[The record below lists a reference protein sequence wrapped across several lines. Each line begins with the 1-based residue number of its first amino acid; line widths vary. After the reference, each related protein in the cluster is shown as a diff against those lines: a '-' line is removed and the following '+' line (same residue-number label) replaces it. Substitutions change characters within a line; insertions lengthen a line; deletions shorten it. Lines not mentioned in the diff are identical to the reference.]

1 MEEKKD
7 QIYNYCTEKSVI
19 GSELW
24 RAAFIAKI
32 GNIKVPDDIEV
43 RTIPDDKI
51 PTISSERFSD
61 ALAHL
66 LIMYGAGYISYAN
79 LDSIARNA
87 DKYKADIYAAESF
100 VIKQSNMDDKERV
113 SEHLIQNMLFCCI
126 NSKKYSEIQTIGFDK
141 AQALCETA
149 YTTIRNG
156 FVFIKDVNFL
166 TFLLNADEPMGV
178 FGPEKIKILTIDQ
191 FRQEFPDN
199 KSIEDRLNPKRDDN
213 KKNDIPDND
222 IMPDMPFVLNLNNLY
237 YILQIYDRPYAVEF
251 ICYAKEKGIP
261 FDENFSKEYS
271 AYIRRNKRQF
281 TVSAISRKREICGD
295 EINWFDYGTTRYAD
309 KKILIDSKFDLT
321 EHIDLSDKMSDDADI
336 SDEELAERAVERF
349 LEHKHF
355 PDKTV
360 LEITF
365 CGKKILRLLV
375 GGKLADTLN
384 SEKFRK
390 IPFDYNNVWTTVMEW
405 SRSKLIQKKGNSIVV
420 PDSEMQKLNE
430 KDRKYAERMIEEQY
444 SLKKGGNKMLQKLSE
459 LKSYAD
465 KQFAIK
471 GQQQELKNGREA
483 GITEE
488 DSKK

>member
-1 MEEKKD
+1 MSMEEKKKRL
-7 QIYNYCTEKSVI
+7 YESGYCASNERVLSA
-19 GSELW
+19 LW

-32 GNIKVPDDIEV
+32 CSIEIPNDIEV
-43 RTIPDDKI
+43 KTVSQNEVAN
-51 PTISSERFSD
+51 ISAEPFSE

-87 DKYKADIYAAESF
+87 DKYKADIYAAENF
-100 VIKQSNMDDKERV
+100 VIRQSNMDDKERV

-213 KKNDIPDND
+213 KKTDIPDND

-295 EINWFDYGTTRYAD
+295 EINWFDYGTTKYAD
-309 KKILIDSKFDLT
+309 KRIEIGSSFDCT
-321 EHIDLSDKMSDDADI
+321 EIINLAQTLSDDADM
-336 SDEELAERAVERF
+336 SDDELTELAANTFIQLKRPADR
-349 LEHKHF
+349 
-355 PDKTV
+355 TV
-360 LEITF
+360 IEVTF
-365 CGKKILRLLV
+365 CGKK
-375 GGKLADTLN
+375 KL
-384 SEKFRK
+384 FFVYGRK
-390 IPFDYNNVWTTVMEW
+390 N
-405 SRSKLIQKKGNSIVV
+405 R
-420 PDSEMQKLNE
+420 
-430 KDRKYAERMIEEQY
+430 YA
-444 SLKKGGNKMLQKLSE
+444 
-459 LKSYAD
+459 
-465 KQFAIK
+465 
-471 GQQQELKNGREA
+471 
-483 GITEE
+483 
-488 DSKK
+488 

>member
-7 QIYNYCTEKSVI
+7 QIYNYCTEESVI

-66 LIMYGAGYISYAN
+66 LIMYGAGFISYAN

-126 NSKKYSEIQTIGFDK
+126 NSKKHPEIQIIGFDK

-166 TFLLNADEPMGV
+166 TFLLNADELMGV
-178 FGPEKIKILTIDQ
+178 FTPEKIKILTIDQ

-199 KSIEDRLNPKRDDN
+199 KSIEKRLDPKRDDN
-213 KKNDIPDND
+213 KKTDIPDND
-222 IMPDMPFVLNLNNLY
+222 IMPDMPFVINLNNTF
-237 YILQIYDRPYAVEF
+237 YIQQIYDRPYAVEF
-251 ICYAKEKGIP
+251 IHYAKDSGIP
-261 FDENFSKEYS
+261 FDENFVNEYT
-271 AYIRRNKRQF
+271 AF
-281 TVSAISRKREICGD
+281 V
-295 EINWFDYGTTRYAD
+295 
-309 KKILIDSKFDLT
+309 
-321 EHIDLSDKMSDDADI
+321 
-336 SDEELAERAVERF
+336 RF
-349 LEHKHF
+349 
-355 PDKTV
+355 
-360 LEITF
+360 
-365 CGKKILRLLV
+365 G
-375 GGKLADTLN
+375 N
-384 SEKFRK
+384 
-390 IPFDYNNVWTTVMEW
+390 IP
-405 SRSKLIQKKGNSIVV
+405 K
-420 PDSEMQKLNE
+420 
-430 KDRKYAERMIEEQY
+430 A
-444 SLKKGGNKMLQKLSE
+444 
-459 LKSYAD
+459 
-465 KQFAIK
+465 
-471 GQQQELKNGREA
+471 
-483 GITEE
+483 
-488 DSKK
+488 

>member
-1 MEEKKD
+1 MSMEEKKKRL
-7 QIYNYCTEKSVI
+7 YESGYCASNEKVLSA
-19 GSELW
+19 LW

-32 GNIKVPDDIEV
+32 CSIEIPNDIEV
-43 RTIPDDKI
+43 KTASQNEVAN
-51 PTISSERFSD
+51 ISAEPFSE

-66 LIMYGAGYISYAN
+66 FIMYGAGYISFEK
-79 LDSIARNA
+79 LESIARDA
-87 DKYKADIYAAESF
+87 DKFEDEILSAENF
-100 VIKQSNMDDKERV
+100 IIEQSSKDEKERV
-113 SEHLIQNMLFCCI
+113 SEDIIQRILLCTI
-126 NSKKYSEIQTIGFDK
+126 NSKKYPEIQTVGFDTARK
-141 AQALCETA
+141 LCESTH
-149 YTTIRNG
+149 TVIHNG
-156 FVFIKDVNFL
+156 FVFVRDVGFL
-166 TFLLNADEPMGV
+166 TQLLNADEPMGS
-178 FGPEKIKILTIDQ
+178 FTQKNTIKISGKEQIIND
-191 FRQEFPDN
+191 FKDN
-199 KSIEDRLNPKRDDN
+199 SIIEKSLNVPEN
-213 KKNDIPDND
+213 E
-222 IMPDMPFVLNLNNLY
+222 MPDMPFVINLNNTF
-237 YILQIYDRPYAVEF
+237 YIQQIYDRPYAVEF
-251 ICYAKEKGIP
+251 IHYAKDSGIP
-261 FDENFSKEYS
+261 FDENFVNEYT
-271 AYIRRNKRQF
+271 AFVRRNKRQF

-321 EHIDLSDKMSDDADI
+321 EHIDLSDKISDDADI

-365 CGKKILRLLV
+365 CGKKILWLLV
-375 GGKLADTLN
+375 DGKPADTLN

-420 PDSEMQKLNE
+420 PDSEMQKLDE

-444 SLKKGGNKMLQKLSE
+444 SLKKGSNKMLQKLSE

-465 KQFAIK
+465 KQFTIK

>member
-7 QIYNYCTEKSVI
+7 QIYNYCTEESVI

-66 LIMYGAGYISYAN
+66 LIMYGAGFISYAN

-100 VIKQSNMDDKERV
+100 VIKQSNKERV

-126 NSKKYSEIQTIGFDK
+126 NSKKHPEIQIIGFDK

-166 TFLLNADEPMGV
+166 TFLLNADELMGV
-178 FGPEKIKILTIDQ
+178 FTPEKIKILTIDQ

-199 KSIEDRLNPKRDDN
+199 KSIEKRLDPKRDDN
-213 KKNDIPDND
+213 KKTDIPDND
-222 IMPDMPFVLNLNNLY
+222 IMPDMPFVINLNNTF
-237 YILQIYDRPYAVEF
+237 YIQQIYDRPYAVEF
-251 ICYAKEKGIP
+251 IHYAKDSGIP
-261 FDENFSKEYS
+261 FDENFVNEYT
-271 AYIRRNKRQF
+271 AFVRRHKRKLS
-281 TVSAISRKREICGD
+281 VSAISRKREICGD
-295 EINWFDYGTTRYAD
+295 EVNWFDYGTTKYAD
-309 KKILIDSKFDLT
+309 KRIEIGSSFDCT
-321 EHIDLSDKMSDDADI
+321 EIIDLAQTVSDDADM
-336 SDEELAERAVERF
+336 SDDELTELAANTFIQLKRPADR
-349 LEHKHF
+349 
-355 PDKTV
+355 TV
-360 LEITF
+360 IEVTF
-365 CGKKILRLLV
+365 CGKKKLFLYMD
-375 GGKLADTLN
+375 GKIGSLE
-384 SEKFRK
+384 SEKFRR

-405 SRSKLIQKKGNSIVV
+405 SRSKLIQKKGSSIVV
-420 PDSEMQKLNE
+420 PDAEMKKLAQN
-430 KDRKYAERMIEEQY
+430 DRKYAQRMIEEQY
-444 SLKKGGNKMLQKLSE
+444 SLKKGSNKMLQKLSE
-459 LKSYAD
+459 LKSYAKKKLD
-465 KQFAIK
+465 IK
-471 GQQQELKNGREA
+471 AQQAKLKNERDA

-488 DSKK
+488 GKK

>member
-7 QIYNYCTEKSVI
+7 QIYNYCTEESVI

-66 LIMYGAGYISYAN
+66 LIMYGAGFISYAN

-126 NSKKYSEIQTIGFDK
+126 NSKKHPEIQIIGFDK

-166 TFLLNADEPMGV
+166 TFLLNADELMGV
-178 FGPEKIKILTIDQ
+178 FTPEKIKILTIDQ

-199 KSIEDRLNPKRDDN
+199 KSIEKRLDPKRDDN
-213 KKNDIPDND
+213 KKTDIPDND
-222 IMPDMPFVLNLNNLY
+222 IMPDMPFVINLNNTF
-237 YILQIYDRPYAVEF
+237 YIQQIYDRPYAVEF
-251 ICYAKEKGIP
+251 IHYAKDSGIP
-261 FDENFSKEYS
+261 FDENFVNEYT
-271 AYIRRNKRQF
+271 AFVRRHKRKLS
-281 TVSAISRKREICGD
+281 VSAISRKREICGD
-295 EINWFDYGTTRYAD
+295 EVNWFDYGTTKYAD
-309 KKILIDSKFDLT
+309 KRIEIGSSFDCT
-321 EHIDLSDKMSDDADI
+321 EIIDLAQTVSDDADM
-336 SDEELAERAVERF
+336 SDDELTELAANTFIQLKRPADR
-349 LEHKHF
+349 
-355 PDKTV
+355 TV
-360 LEITF
+360 IEVTF
-365 CGKKILRLLV
+365 CGKKKLFLYMD
-375 GGKLADTLN
+375 GKIGSLE
-384 SEKFRK
+384 SEKFRR

-405 SRSKLIQKKGNSIVV
+405 SRSKLIQKKGSSIVV
-420 PDSEMQKLNE
+420 PDAEMKKLAQN
-430 KDRKYAERMIEEQY
+430 DRKYAQRIIEEQY
-444 SLKKGGNKMLQKLSE
+444 SLKKGSNKMLQKLSE
-459 LKSYAD
+459 LKSYAKKKLD
-465 KQFAIK
+465 IK
-471 GQQQELKNGREA
+471 AQQAKLKNERDA

-488 DSKK
+488 GKK